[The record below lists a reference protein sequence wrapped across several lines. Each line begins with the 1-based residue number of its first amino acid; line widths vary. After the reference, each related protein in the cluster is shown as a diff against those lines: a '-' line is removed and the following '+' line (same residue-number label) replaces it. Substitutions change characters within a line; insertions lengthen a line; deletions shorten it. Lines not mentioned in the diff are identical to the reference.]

1 MARSQSSHAGCGHE
15 DSACHHGRKAGALVN
30 KYMLIF
36 LLLSIVLGLWS
47 SPRARKGGMVAALT
61 VGLVLFFL
69 FFPDKL

>member
-1 MARSQSSHAGCGHE
+1 M
-15 DSACHHGRKAGALVN
+15 N